1 MKQIAVNLIEEAVDA
16 GARRHQA
23 CDILGISCRT
33 LLRWQAAGDDLSDK
47 RRQTNN
53 RNYTHALTQEEKHDI
68 LGLCNQP
75 AYQSLPP
82 SQIVPKL
89 ADKGIYIASESS
101 FYRVLRTHGQL
112 NRRGRV
118 MTQ

>member
-1 MKQIAVNLIEEAVDA
+1 MKQIAVNLSEEAVDA

-53 RNYTHALTQEEKHDI
+53 RNYTYALTQEKSMTSLAYAISRHIKACRLLKSCLNWLIRGFI
-68 LGLCNQP
+68 LHLN
-75 AYQSLPP
+75 LRFT
-82 SQIVPKL
+82 
-89 ADKGIYIASESS
+89 ES
-101 FYRVLRTHGQL
+101 
-112 NRRGRV
+112 
-118 MTQ
+118 

>member
-47 RRQTNN
+47 RRQTTN
-53 RNYTHALTQEEKHDI
+53 RNYTHALTQAVFVKVVVTV
-68 LGLCNQP
+68 LALTLLVVRLSLSPGLASLAQP
-75 AYQSLPP
+75 AHN
-82 SQIVPKL
+82 
-89 ADKGIYIASESS
+89 
-101 FYRVLRTHGQL
+101 F
-112 NRRGRV
+112 
-118 MTQ
+118 

>member
-47 RRQTNN
+47 RRQTTN
-53 RNYTHALTQEEKHDI
+53 RNYTHALTQAVFVKVVVTVFC
-68 LGLCNQP
+68 LKQLV
-75 AYQSLPP
+75 ASSSLFQG
-82 SQIVPKL
+82 S
-89 ADKGIYIASESS
+89 
-101 FYRVLRTHGQL
+101 T
-112 NRRGRV
+112 
-118 MTQ
+118 